1 MEELLFFALLGT
13 QIVLILI
20 LIVIAL
26 LCRNT
31 LVGIRN
37 GLKSMRNSLASDGH
51 VATELRGI
59 HQQLRDIEYHTRKP
73 PAPIEDLGKM
83 GES

>member
-20 LIVIAL
+20 LIVIAQR
-26 LCRNT
+26 CYRT
-31 LVGIRN
+31 LVNIRN
-37 GLKSMRNSLASDGH
+37 AIKSLRNILDDPDGR

-59 HQQLRDIEYHTRKP
+59 HKQLKDIEYHTRKP
-73 PAPIEDLGKM
+73 PPVIEDLG
-83 GES
+83 